1 MGACSAESF
10 VIYLF
15 ADGGSYQ
22 VGSCQEYGA
31 GSIDDHGFITHDR
44 QIGAAGHAATHDGG
58 DLNDAHGGHLCIVS
72 ENTSAMFFV
81 GEYFILQGEE
91 NAGRTEEHTSE
102 LQPLMSIP
110 YTVFCLNKTKIII

>member
-1 MGACSAESF
+1 MGACSAGSF

-72 ENTSAMFFV
+72 ENTSEMFFV

-91 NAGRTEEHTSE
+91 NAGAVHQVNNRDRKSTRMNSSH
-102 LQPLMSIP
+102 
-110 YTVFCLNKTKIII
+110 